1 MKKSLIVF
9 IAVLLMVF
17 SFAVAEGCEHSF
29 TVETVSGAT
38 CTSGA
43 VQREKCTICGYVNDT
58 WTSGSALGHNYE
70 KSLKSE
76 ATCTAPA
83 EYTFKCSRCGDS
95 YTQTE
100 GSAKGHNYVKGA
112 QVKAATCTAPAEFTF
127 KCSGCGDSY
136 TKADGSA
143 NGHNWAVSVKEAT
156 CSNAKTYTEACTVC
170 GTVNQTWTEGA
181 ALNHTHAIETSEK
194 ANCLHGNKM
203 REYCTVCNATID
215 TWDDGKLGEHDF
227 AAASCTLAKTCK
239 VCGKTEGAALGHKWA
254 SRLLFEATCIDS
266 EISEDYC
273 TVCGVIS
280 KEAYASAAP
289 LGHDWY
295 KRVVKPTETS
305 RGYTEYTCLRCG
317 QNFRTNYTDKLAAQT
332 AAVVA
337 DVALNPYGNIVTDL
351 DDNEMPYT
359 AELEED
365 GKHVCIK
372 AKAADNGAFELR
384 ELHLSLALIES
395 LKADGVEEICFVVGD
410 AELVVPFTALEG
422 DLIEEIKAA
431 FPATMTGYIITLDP
445 NAVNDE
451 GAAGCLVKVDMTA
464 DVASAE
470 AIVAE
475 DGIEME
481 ITDVV
486 PGMSLL
492 LGETPITV
500 VGGGVYTA

>member
-17 SFAVAEGCEHSF
+17 GFAVAEGGCEHDMHLS
-29 TVETVSGAT
+29 TTPAT
-38 CTSGA
+38 CTSP
-43 VQREKCTICGYVNDT
+43 EKTVESCSKCGFSNS

-70 KSLKSE
+70 KALKSE

-83 EYTFKCSRCGDS
+83 EYTYKCTRCGDS
-95 YTQTE
+95 YTKSE
-100 GSAKGHNYVKGA
+100 GSAKGHSYVKGA
-112 QVKAATCTAPAEFTF
+112 QVKAATCTAPAEYAF

-136 TKADGSA
+136 TKADGAA
-143 NGHNWAVSVKEAT
+143 NGHNWAVTVKAAT
-156 CSNAKTYTEACTVC
+156 CTNAKTYTEACTVC
-170 GTVNQTWTEGA
+170 GTVNDTWTEGST
-181 ALNHTHAIETSEK
+181 LNHTHAIETVSEATCQHK
-194 ANCLHGNKM
+194 KQM
-203 REYCTVCNATID
+203 REYCTVCNTTIE
-215 TWDDGKLGEHDF
+215 TWEEGALGEHDY
-227 AAASCTLAKTCK
+227 AAATCTAPKTCK
-239 VCGKTEGAALGHKWA
+239 VCGQTDGAANGHKSA
-254 SRLLFEATCIDS
+254 TRVISAATCVDA
-266 EISEDYC
+266 ELSEDYC
-273 TVCGVIS
+273 TVCGAILKS
-280 KEAYASAAP
+280 SYTSGKA

-305 RGYTEYTCLRCG
+305 RGYTEFTCTVCREH
-317 QNFRTNYTDKLAAQT
+317 FRSNYTDKLATVVA
-332 AAVVA
+332 VA
-337 DVALNPYGNIVTDL
+337 DVALNPYGSIVTDL

-372 AKAADNGAFELR
+372 AKAADNGAYELR

-395 LKADGVEEICFVVGD
+395 LKADGVEEICFIVGD

-451 GAAGCLVKVDMTA
+451 GTAGCLVKVDMTA